1 MKSFGMLWGKGTAL
15 VVMAAACLFVST
27 GLSGCKK
34 KKGQTLDTNA
44 LTYSSEKSYSPDGKF
59 RVVAV
64 SPSEVLPA
72 SVKYPSIQLQF
83 SEPAVALQ
91 QLGTPS
97 DRNEFVTIEPPLKGV
112 FRWYG
117 TSLLSFEAKEEV
129 IPQKVYTLRVNKDA
143 KSVTGKQ
150 IEGQLDYSFHPEEL
164 ALRAI
169 VPGWEDVQKG
179 AYIDNE
185 SVPVEAAR
193 DIMLT
198 FNYPVNKDIVSKYI
212 TVGAD
217 GEPIAFSSSQDDK
230 KNSLRIKL
238 ASAPAEDT
246 DIYVTLREGAMADK
260 DCYQTTEEQQRSFHT
275 LIPFALDDF
284 DTEPYVS
291 GKYVNPIAFRF
302 TSLLKQDSEAELAK
316 YITTSLDQ
324 PVTAENLKVS
334 GKQLIVHSLPV
345 TFGSQYTVTIKAGF
359 FDVYGRKTGDD
370 GTFSVEV
377 PDARSFAY
385 FKDSGLKILE
395 AQFDPKLAFE
405 HQNIKAPSF
414 YSLRALADN
423 QGKMLSTSGD
433 TTGLDIDAIPQ
444 NVSVIEGVD
453 LKPYLTKSG
462 DQYHGTVRFD
472 ATMTYE
478 YKYTDWATDTK
489 VKKTETANNRQVI
502 QVTDLGVTARYGYN
516 KAAVMVTSL
525 STGEPVQGAEVK
537 VFVAPSNWSNRGDS
551 DNDIVGLKDF
561 IQLGSAARTGRDG
574 FALVSYSS
582 LPEKAGYYWYIEA
595 KTNDDR
601 VVYRADS
608 HDFWRSGVSNTDPIS
623 YPSKAR
629 GVTFM
634 FTDRGLY
641 KPGEK
646 LSFRGYDKNLKAGSY
661 EAYKGD
667 YTLELTDGSWNGKT
681 YWSSSG
687 KTSENGTFYGSFT
700 VPADLEPGEYQ
711 INYKRTLPSG
721 ESYTDRC
728 YFQVQ
733 FFERLRF
740 EVSSKAPAI
749 TFYSGDSVSVD
760 VKASYLGGGSMAG
773 SYYDASWS
781 REKSYFSPKG
791 NAFDG
796 FHFGPV
802 QGWDYYTSLD
812 SASGALDDDGRAS
825 VSQKSGGEKIIGSPY
840 LYKVQTFVNDSGGQ
854 QIASSASVLV
864 HPARYYL
871 GVKRTNG
878 TGFPKKG
885 DKLNFSY
892 VCITPEG
899 EAPLASDLPAQK
911 KLKVEL
917 LREDWKQVQQISWSG
932 AINTR
937 YEREIVTESESETTL
952 SGTDKET
959 ALTVTPEKGGE
970 YYLRVSSTDS
980 LGRDVVTEYSFYVI
994 SSDWYWGNRDDD
1006 EQITMKTGKES
1017 YEVGDTAQILM
1028 QSTIPAGRYLMTI
1041 EREGLIS
1048 QEIRV
1053 IDSPTT
1059 VLEVPIKE
1067 EYVPV
1072 MYVTLSSY
1080 TKRNGKPVN
1089 DFDTPDVDKPK
1100 GLFGVAEL
1108 VVNPTAKEFD
1118 VDIKTDRANYEPGQK
1133 ATITVHASKGGK
1145 PLAGAELTVMAVDR
1159 GVIDLIN
1166 YHVPNPIQE
1175 FYNKWLFPDCVK
1187 GGDSRAYLMD
1197 PVTYEIKNLV
1207 GGDSDKGNERK
1218 NFDPTALFVPQ
1229 ILTDANGDAVC
1240 EFTLPDSLTAYR
1252 ITAVGIN
1259 GDNFALSESEMS
1271 VANPVSVRTALPR
1284 RLRVHDKGEAG
1295 CVISNIDGKDH
1306 TVTVTMSIADGD
1318 TVTEIAEGDLGR
1330 KAGKA
1335 KLSGEAKKS
1344 ISVAAGKTSPLM
1356 FNLDAEEAGWVTLTF
1371 AVESDVLKE
1380 KVLLPLEIEKPYIYE
1395 TVTTVGQVRSEGGKG
1410 KDSVEEKIILPADAE
1425 DGNMQFTVQ
1434 FDPTRLGVLKEA
1446 IGYVFDYPYGC
1457 LEQRSSRILPLVAFG
1472 DYIKVFGL
1480 DSKVKKPQSVAA
1492 KEIKSWAQYQR
1503 YDGGFPYWPG
1513 GTRSSPMVSARI
1525 AEILALADENG
1536 IDISS
1541 INIEGLADYLLKLG
1555 NSCLKDKEPDSWS
1568 CYEAAHYYYSASLL
1582 GAAVSNA
1589 NLAKIM
1595 KNCSSSSECLA
1606 LCGLTYL
1613 NMQNP
1618 TKAEECA
1625 ETLRSN
1631 ISLTTRGASFSHGW
1645 EGGNWCFFSDRS
1657 EKFALALQ
1665 LYTTLDP
1672 ANSLN
1677 QNLVYEL
1684 LELQK
1689 AGRGYWTSTAATSRV
1704 LIAVREYIQSNKLE
1718 DLNFTAQALLN
1729 KEKIASGSFKG
1740 VAAEAVDT
1748 TLDKDALAKFKKG
1761 EELPL
1766 TFEKDGTGTL
1776 FYTASMK
1783 YALPAAK
1790 QYARDE
1796 GICIF
1801 SEIYDVKTGEL
1812 VSGDELEAGR
1822 TYREKVYISTTR
1834 DREYV
1839 AVRVPVPAGS
1849 EIMNAAFVT
1858 TGSYHE
1864 EPPAGD
1870 DEEDY
1875 YEYGYG
1881 YDEYDYRDD
1890 DYNWGLS
1897 YQGIYDCEVQYFWDY
1912 FPIGF
1917 QQVDFLFRA
1926 VRSGEYETPSATA
1939 ECMYQDEIFGRSQG
1953 KIWKIKSK

>member
-1 MKSFGMLWGKGTAL
+1 MKLSGKLSGRGLAL
-15 VVMAAACLFVST
+15 AAACVLIALGFN
-27 GLSGCKK
+27 GCKK
-34 KKGQTLDTNA
+34 KAQVLAANA

-64 SPSEVLPA
+64 SPSEVLP
-72 SVKYPSIQLQF
+72 SGVKYPSIQVQF
-83 SEPAVALQ
+83 SEPAIALQ
-91 QLGTPS
+91 QLGEPS
-97 DRNEFVTIEPPLKGV
+97 DRSDLVTIEPPLKGV

-129 IPQKVYTLRVNKDA
+129 IPQKVYTIKVSKDA

-150 IEGQLDYSFHPEEL
+150 VEGQLEYSFHPEEL
-164 ALRAI
+164 ELRAI
-169 VPGWEDVQKG
+169 VPGWEDVRKG
-179 AYIDNE
+179 AWVDSE
-185 SVPVEAAR
+185 SVPPEAAR

-198 FNYPVNKDIVSKYI
+198 FNFPVNKDVVSKYI
-212 TVGAD
+212 KVTA
-217 GEPIAFSSSQDDK
+217 GEEELKFSPSQEDK
-230 KNSLRIKL
+230 KNSLRLKL
-238 ASAPAEDT
+238 SALPPEDT
-246 DIYVTLREGAMADK
+246 DIYVTLDEGAMADA
-260 DCYQTTEEQQRSFHT
+260 DCYQTSERQDRHFHT
-275 LIPFALDDF
+275 LVPFALDDF
-284 DTEPYVS
+284 DPEPYVS
-291 GKYVNPIAFRF
+291 GKYVNPVAFRF

-316 YITTSLDQ
+316 FITTSLGQ
-324 PVTAENLKVS
+324 PVTADNLKVS

-345 TFGSQYTVTIKAGF
+345 TFGSQYTITIKPGF
-359 FDVYGRKTGDD
+359 FDVYGRKTNDD

-395 AQFDPKLAFE
+395 AEFDPKLAFE
-405 HQNIKAPSF
+405 HQNVKAPSS
-414 YSLRALADN
+414 YSVRAVADN
-423 QGKMLSTSGD
+423 QGRAQDSAAG
-433 TTGLDIDAIPQ
+433 TTVLDPDVIPQ

-472 ATMTYE
+472 AEMTYE
-478 YKYTDWATDTK
+478 YKYTDWRTDVK
-489 VKKTETANNRQVI
+489 VKKTDVTRNSQTV
-502 QVTDLGVTARYGYN
+502 QVTDLGVTARYGYDS
-516 KAAVMVTSL
+516 AAVMVTRL
-525 STGEPVQGAEVK
+525 STGEPVPGAEVK
-537 VFVAPSNWSNRGDS
+537 VYAAPSSWSDRDS
-551 DNDIVGLKDF
+551 ALDTVSLTGF
-561 IQLGSAARTGRDG
+561 RQLGSAARTDKDG
-574 FALVSYSS
+574 FATISYAFPDTSV
-582 LPEKAGYYWYIEA
+582 YCFYIEA
-595 KTNDDR
+595 KTSDDR

-608 HDFWRSGVSNTDPIS
+608 HDFWRSGISNYEPMRDAVTP
-623 YPSKAR
+623 R

-646 LSFRGYDKNLKAGSY
+646 LSFRGYDKNLVSGKYS
-661 EAYKGD
+661 AYKGN
-667 YTLELTDGSWNGKT
+667 YTLTLTDGSWNGKS
-681 YWSSSG
+681 YWTSSG
-687 KTSENGTFYGSFT
+687 RTSENGTFYGSFT
-700 VPADLEPGEYQ
+700 VPADLEPGDYRIKYE
-711 INYKRTLPSG
+711 RERPDGGT
-721 ESYTDRC
+721 YTDYC

-740 EVSSKAPAI
+740 EVSSLAPSV

-773 SYYDASWS
+773 SSYDSSWS
-781 REKSYFSPKG
+781 REKSFFRPKG
-791 NAFDG
+791 SRFDG
-796 FHFGPV
+796 FRFGPE
-802 QGWDYYTSLD
+802 QGYDYYTSLD
-812 SASGALDDDGRAS
+812 SDSGALDDDGRAS

-840 LYKVQTFVNDSGGQ
+840 NYRVQTLVNDQGGQ
-854 QIASSASVLV
+854 QIASTATVMV

-871 GVKRTNG
+871 GVRRTDGN
-878 TGFPKKG
+878 GFPKKG
-885 DKLNFSY
+885 DKVSFSY
-892 VCITPEG
+892 VCITPDG
-899 EAPLASDLPAQK
+899 EAPLAGDLPSQK

-932 AINTR
+932 AVNTR
-937 YEREIVTESESETTL
+937 YEKEIVTESESETSL

-959 ALTVTPEKGGE
+959 GITVTPEKGGE

-980 LGRDVVTEYSFYVI
+980 KGRDVVTEYSFYVI

-1006 EQITMKTGKES
+1006 EQIKMKTGKDS
-1017 YEVGDTAQILM
+1017 YEVGDTAQILV

-1041 EREGLIS
+1041 EREGIIS

-1059 VLEVPIKE
+1059 VLEVPVKE
-1067 EYVPV
+1067 DYVPV

-1080 TKRNGKPVN
+1080 TKRSGKPVN

-1108 VVNPTAKEFD
+1108 VVNPTSKEFD
-1118 VDIKTDRANYEPGQK
+1118 VDIRTDKPNYEPGEK
-1133 ATITVHASKGGK
+1133 AKITVHASKGGK
-1145 PLAGAELTVMAVDR
+1145 PLANAELTVMAVDR

-1166 YHVPNPIQE
+1166 YHVPDPIQE
-1175 FYNKWLFPDCVK
+1175 FYRKWLFPDCVK
-1187 GGDSRAYLMD
+1187 GGDSRAYLID

-1229 ILTDANGDAVC
+1229 IMTDANGDAVC

-1252 ITAVGIN
+1252 ITAVGIQ

-1295 CVISNIDGKDH
+1295 CVISNIDGTDH
-1306 TVTVTMSIADGD
+1306 KVTVMMTLHEGD
-1318 TVTEIAEGDLGR
+1318 TVTETAEGELGR

-1335 KLSGEAKKS
+1335 VLSGEPTKS
-1344 ISVAAGKTSPLM
+1344 ITVPAGKTSPLM
-1356 FNLDAEEAGWVTLTF
+1356 FSLDAVEEGWVTLEFT
-1371 AVESDVLKE
+1371 VRSDVLKE

-1395 TVTTVGQVRSEGGKG
+1395 TVTTVGQVRGEGNKG
-1410 KDSVEEKIILPADAE
+1410 KDSVEERLVLPADAE

-1434 FDPTRLGVLKEA
+1434 LDPTRLGVLKEA
-1446 IGYVFDYPYGC
+1446 VGYVFDYPYGC

-1480 DSKVKKPQSVAA
+1480 DSKVKKPASVAA
-1492 KEIKSWAQYQR
+1492 KEIKSWAQYQK
-1503 YDGGFPYWPG
+1503 YDGGFPYWPS
-1513 GTRSSPMVSARI
+1513 GTRSSPFVSARI
-1525 AEILALADENG
+1525 AEILALADDGG

-1541 INIEGLADYLLKLG
+1541 FNIDALADYLVMQG
-1555 NSCLKDKEPDSWS
+1555 NHCLKDKEPGSWA

-1582 GAAVSNA
+1582 GATVSNA
-1589 NLAKIM
+1589 NLSKI
-1595 KNCSSSSECLA
+1595 KEGCGSSSECLA
-1606 LCGLTYL
+1606 LCGLACL
-1613 NMQNP
+1613 SMGNVN
-1618 TKAEECA
+1618 KAREFA
-1625 ETLRSN
+1625 DALRGN

-1645 EGGNWCFFSDRS
+1645 DGSQWCFFSDQS

-1665 LYTTLDP
+1665 LYTALDP
-1672 ANSLN
+1672 AASLN

-1689 AGRGYWTSTAATSRV
+1689 AGRGYWTSTAATARV
-1704 LIAVREYIQSNKLE
+1704 LIAIRQYIRGNKLE
-1718 DLNFTAQALLN
+1718 DLNFTAQALLDK
-1729 KEKIASGSFKG
+1729 KEIAKGSFKG
-1740 VAAEAVDT
+1740 VAAEAVDA
-1748 TLDKDALAKFKKG
+1748 TLDKDALSKFKKG

-1766 TFEKDGTGTL
+1766 VFEKDGTGTL
-1776 FYTASMK
+1776 FYTASMR
-1783 YALPAAK
+1783 YALPAAR

-1834 DREYV
+1834 NREFV

-1849 EIMNAAFVT
+1849 EILNAAFVT
-1858 TGSYHE
+1858 TGSYHG
-1864 EPPAGD
+1864 EPEARD
-1870 DEEDY
+1870 DEDY
-1875 YEYGYG
+1875 YDDYGYG
-1881 YDEYDYRDD
+1881 YDDYGYYDD

-1897 YQGIYDCEVQYFWDY
+1897 YQGIYDSEVQYFWDY

-1953 KIWKIKSK
+1953 KVWKIK